1 MASERAQVALYMRRG
16 GARYYE
22 IARELQVSGCRARQ
36 LVMRALT
43 AEARRRGGRMPT
55 EAALDS
61 IRARRVRRRVN

>member
-43 AEARRRGGRMPT
+43 AEARR
-55 EAALDS
+55 ADAD
-61 IRARRVRRRVN
+61 